1 MNDSRLIQGLSEQLR
16 VLYDE
21 KKQLHDAIGISDTHS
36 VVQMIRSLEA
46 QLNSLYAAQTEQQ
59 IAQNETKF
67 DQE

>member
-1 MNDSRLIQGLSEQLR
+1 MNDSQLIQGLSEQLR

-46 QLNSLYAAQTEQQ
+46 QLNSLYAQQ
-59 IAQNETKF
+59 IEQKTDQNDPKF
-67 DQE
+67 DQK

>member
-21 KKQLHDAIGISDTHS
+21 KKQLHDALGISDTHS

-46 QLNSLYAAQTEQQ
+46 QLNSLYAAQTEQK
-59 IAQNETKF
+59 IAQNDAKI